1 MIKAVLFLG
10 AVAMIFI
17 ALAIFRET
25 RAKKQV
31 QTEIEKLKAEAEKI
45 NKENILSQ
53 EKLEYL
59 ESKDYQEKEAK
70 NKLNLQSP
78 DEKVVIITP
87 SVIKNEEKKSESV
100 PLDKLKIQ
108 NKEKYLK
115 WRDYFFKY

>member
-1 MIKAVLFLG
+1 MIKTVLFLG

-108 NKEKYLK
+108 NKENYLK